1 MPVPGRGGLLDLP
14 EIRTSDANKLRRDGV
29 WPGDDFAGAKIFTL
43 SGTVVAELSHD
54 TLDTLLEQFTAAMT
68 HGQEDDLV
76 FWLPG
81 IYGGQQ
87 RRISARPRR
96 RSITLDEA
104 SRGMVAWAVEFH
116 ASDPRVY
123 EEDIHEG
130 TSTLPTAGG
139 GLQFSLVFS
148 LVFGAVSTGGSIDA
162 PNDGTA
168 PAPVWARIDGPCA
181 NPVLLLANTGEYLSF
196 NISIAAGDW
205 LEVDFA
211 NHTAMLNGTASRF
224 ANIVNHGWWMLQPGD
239 NEIQFRASTQ
249 TTALLTVRWSSAWM

>member
-1 MPVPGRGGLLDLP
+1 MDMP
-14 EIRTSDANKLRRDGV
+14 EIRTSDASKLRRDGV
-29 WPGDDFAGAKIFTL
+29 WPGDDFAGAKVFTL
-43 SGTVVAELSHD
+43 NGHIDAEMSND
-54 TLDTLLEQFTAAMT
+54 GIDSLLEQFVAAMA
-68 HGQEDDLV
+68 HGAESDLT

-81 IYGGQQ
+81 IYGGQE

-96 RSITLDEA
+96 RSINLDQA
-104 SRGMVAWAVEFH
+104 TRGWVSWSVEFH

-123 EEDIHEG
+123 EQTIHED

-139 GLQFSLVFS
+139 GLQFNLVFS
-148 LVFGAVSTGGSIDA
+148 LVFGAVSQGGSIYA
-162 PNDGTA
+162 ANDGTT
-168 PAPVWARIDGPCA
+168 PAPIWARIDGPCA

-196 NISIAAGDW
+196 NLSIASGDW